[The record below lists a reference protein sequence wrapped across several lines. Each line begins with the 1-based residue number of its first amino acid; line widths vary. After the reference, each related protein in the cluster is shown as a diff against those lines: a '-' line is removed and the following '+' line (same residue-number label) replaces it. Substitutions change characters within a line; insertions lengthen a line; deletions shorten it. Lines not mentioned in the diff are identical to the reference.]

1 MTVDINST
9 CYTIISYEGI
19 KTEIY
24 LVPGITPQ
32 LSQSF
37 ITCQECFDTVA
48 NQSGGGGGGDTGGG
62 GSSS

>member
-1 MTVDINST
+1 VTVDINST

-24 LVPGITPQ
+24 LISGITPQ

-48 NQSGGGGGGDTGGG
+48 SQSGGGDTGGG